1 MNTSN
6 PVDQRMKLID
16 QYLLFWGSVGRP
28 ELIQH
33 FDVSTATASRILKEY
48 RSAYPENMEFKVEKR
63 TYVRGKDFCAAYD
76 HDPDEALELF
86 AYGRVKHKV
95 NLGIFG
101 PGDVPAFLAQ
111 LDTSCVANITRSILD
126 QSDLLIA
133 YASGSSGISAR
144 WVAPHAIFRSSGRW
158 YFRAYCHKNNEFRSF
173 IFGRVLQ
180 VTDCR
185 KRTVQAASNLDTQW
199 NTPAILTLM
208 PHTRSLHPETLQIDL
223 GLKDE
228 PVRNIRTTEALAGF
242 VLNELRVD
250 CSAGGHLDPNVYNL
264 QLMNRKEV
272 ENVTS
277 MSLAPGFTTDCAL

>member
-1 MNTSN
+1 MNAFN

-48 RSAYPENMEFKVEKR
+48 RSSYPVNMEFKVEKR
-63 TYVRGKDFCAAYD
+63 KYVRGKEFCAAYE

-86 AYGRVKHKV
+86 AYGCVKHKV

-101 PGDVPAFLAQ
+101 PGEVPAFLAQ
-111 LDTSCVANITRSILD
+111 LDTSCVANITRSILE

-144 WVAPHAIFRSSGRW
+144 WVSPHAIFRSSGKW
-158 YFRAYCHKNNEFRSF
+158 YFRAYCHKNKEFRSF
-173 IFGRVLQ
+173 IFGRVLK

-185 KRTVQAASNLDTQW
+185 KRTTQAKSKLDTQW
-199 NTPAILTLM
+199 TTPVNLTLA
-208 PHTRSLHPETLQIDL
+208 PHTRSLHPETLRIDL

-228 PVRNIRTTEALAGF
+228 SVRNIRTTEALAGF

-250 CSAGGHLDPNVYNL
+250 CSAGGNLDPNVYNL

-272 ENVTS
+272 SGVSS
-277 MSLAPGFTTDCAL
+277 MPLAPGFTSH